1 MLSVPDLT
9 ALLGISRADAYEL
22 VKRKDFPA
30 LHIGKR
36 VLVPKDKLIAW
47 IGENTGGGQAWQK
60 SIAARLS
67 PPQCFTKSVLS
78 STASGCGAFP

>member
-1 MLSVPDLT
+1 MNDTVFKSYDDLPLMLSVPDLV
-9 ALLGISRADAYEL
+9 ALLGISRAGAYEL

-47 IGENTGGGQAWQK
+47 IGENAGGG
-60 SIAARLS
+60 
-67 PPQCFTKSVLS
+67 SV
-78 STASGCGAFP
+78 

>member
-1 MLSVPDLT
+1 MNDTVFKSYDDLPLMLSVPDLVT
-9 ALLGISRADAYEL
+9 LLGISRAGAYEL

-47 IGENTGGGQAWQK
+47 IGENTGGGQK
-60 SIAARLS
+60 
-67 PPQCFTKSVLS
+67 
-78 STASGCGAFP
+78 

>member
-1 MLSVPDLT
+1 MNESVFKSYDDLPLMLSVPDLV
-9 ALLGISRADAYEL
+9 ALLGISRAGAYEL

-47 IGENTGGGQAWQK
+47 IGENTGGGQK
-60 SIAARLS
+60 
-67 PPQCFTKSVLS
+67 
-78 STASGCGAFP
+78 